1 MSALCGRDHLKNA
14 ISGMNVTG
22 SYWLSS
28 VPFAACIA
36 NIEKM
41 KKLNTPQLF
50 DTLGTKLING
60 LKVAAKNNGFDLVAS
75 GMPAL
80 FYLRVANDD
89 TLCLHQEWIAEC
101 VSRGVFFASH
111 HNHFI
116 NASLTDEDINLTI
129 EIADDAFKA
138 VKANH
143 PEMG

>member
-1 MSALCGRDHLKNA
+1 
-14 ISGMNVTG
+14 
-22 SYWLSS
+22 
-28 VPFAACIA
+28 
-36 NIEKM
+36 M

-60 LKVAAKNNGFDLVAS
+60 LKVAGKEHGFDLVAS
-75 GMPAL
+75 GMPSL

-89 TLCLHQEWIAEC
+89 SLYLHQEWIAEC

-116 NASLTDEDINLTI
+116 NAALTDEDIKTTV
-129 EIADDAFKA
+129 EIAEDAFKA

-143 PEMG
+143 PELA